1 MIAAKHC
8 IRSINILMIVDVNFL
23 HFIHSFI
30 SLYVKMIAHNDITIN
45 SVSTVVFITIPP
57 LLYEV
62 HQLAILGSPLKVSA
76 L

>member
-45 SVSTVVFITIPP
+45 SVSTIVFITIPP
-57 LLYEV
+57 SFV
-62 HQLAILGSPLKVSA
+62 
-76 L
+76 

>member
-62 HQLAILGSPLKVSA
+62 H
-76 L
+76 

>member
-1 MIAAKHC
+1 MIAVKHC
-8 IRSINILMIVDVNFL
+8 IRSVNILMIVDVNFL

-57 LLYEV
+57 
-62 HQLAILGSPLKVSA
+62 SFF
-76 L
+76 